1 MSVNVETPLLPD
13 GRYVFED
20 FSFLIST
27 CDEQSQKERV
37 KHERRSV
44 SEKVCGRGSGQSRT
58 YEVVPSDYE
67 LDERVDDVGSLVD
80 TLDILDDDAP
90 LPHKLVLC
98 LVLLRE
104 LVFRFGLG
112 RGCRQDSWRGQACKS
127 NRTIGATIAVAAT
140 YCTC

>member
-1 MSVNVETPLLPD
+1 METPLLPY
-13 GRYVFED
+13 GKYVFED

-27 CDEQSQKERV
+27 CNERSQKDRV
-37 KHERRSV
+37 KHEIKSV
-44 SEKVCGRGSGQSRT
+44 GEKVCGRSSGQSKT
-58 YEVVPSDYE
+58 YVVVPSDDE
-67 LDERVDDVGSLVD
+67 LDERVDDVGGLVD
-80 TLDILDDDAP
+80 ALDILEDDAP